1 MNKDK
6 IKKTIK
12 NLQQQ
17 SKQGANKL
25 FALAIDF
32 SKRHRQLSFSL
43 IVILAGFLLT
53 VIMIITRP
61 APKKAEI
68 PRLAPLVKTEILKS
82 ADIQMIINGFGTVKP
97 KVEVQIVP
105 QVSGRVVSINPQF
118 RAGGFIAAGEQL
130 FQIEP
135 KDFALAVEQA
145 QAKVADAEV
154 KLDMEKSEAAVAR
167 REWQQIN
174 PGTEPDSALVLRE
187 PQIRQAQ
194 AGLDSAKAAL
204 AKAKLDL
211 ERTSITLPIEV
222 CITAKNVDLGQFI
235 TLGMPV
241 GSAYGI
247 DAVEIEVPLED
258 SELAWFDLP
267 DSSAQVKTVFAGTEK
282 TFNGVVKRTT
292 GRVDETSRLV
302 YAVIE
307 VQNTS
312 PPFGEVSPLAE
323 KQKSATDTLIPG
335 MFVEVNINGKI
346 LEKAFAV
353 KRDWIRN
360 AAELWIV
367 NDGVLHVKTPEI
379 VRTDDE
385 YAYIKQSSDN
395 QMEVVTSSLDAVV
408 DGMKVRIASGK

>member
-25 FALAIDF
+25 FALAVDF

-68 PRLAPLVKTEILKS
+68 LRLAPLVKTEILKS

-145 QAKVADAEV
+145 QAKVAEAEV
-154 KLDMEKSEAAVAR
+154 KLDVEKSEAAVAR

-174 PGTEPDSALVLRE
+174 PGTEPASALVLRE

-267 DSSAQVKTVFAGTEK
+267 DSSAQVKAVFAGTEK

-312 PPFGEVSPLAE
+312 

-353 KRDWIRN
+353 KRDRIRN

-395 QMEVVTSSLDAVV
+395 RMEVVTSSLDAVV

>member
-1 MNKDK
+1 
-6 IKKTIK
+6 
-12 NLQQQ
+12 
-17 SKQGANKL
+17 
-25 FALAIDF
+25 
-32 SKRHRQLSFSL
+32 
-43 IVILAGFLLT
+43 VILAGFLLT

-61 APKKAEI
+61 APKKVEI

-204 AKAKLDL
+204 AKANLDL

-312 PPFGEVSPLAE
+312 

-353 KRDWIRN
+353 KRDRIRN